1 MDGPEKETVFETAA
15 LAGEILLASGAE
27 IFRVDETMC
36 RIARAYQCGALE
48 PFVLSNGI
56 FLSSGGAGASI
67 TAPRCG
73 ISPWAAAGWTA
84 STR

>member
-36 RIARAYQCGALE
+36 RIARAYQCG
-48 PFVLSNGI
+48 GW
-56 FLSSGGAGASI
+56 
-67 TAPRCG
+67 
-73 ISPWAAAGWTA
+73 SPLC
-84 STR
+84 

>member
-36 RIARAYQCGALE
+36 RIARAYQCGGCLLYTS
-48 PFVLSNGI
+48 PS
-56 FLSSGGAGASI
+56 
-67 TAPRCG
+67 PRD
-73 ISPWAAAGWTA
+73 
-84 STR
+84 